1 MSYESVPLV
10 EKMLNDMEETNEN
23 LESLE
28 KDMETLTKQNGELQS
43 KVDTLEQDKVKLFD
57 ENKRVME

>member
-1 MSYESVPLV
+1 
-10 EKMLNDMEETNEN
+10 MLNDMEETNEN